1 MAWEQEIQVG
11 YAKKGVFEEVKDF
24 NNNGEIDSEDDVY
37 FNSNKAP
44 LTRLNV
50 KYQRMMMG
58 AAAYS
63 SSHHIGVGFGAS
75 SYMQGIPYKFDE
87 DGNVT
92 NQDEARLYGTLMGHE
107 IGHSMDISNRIYPET
122 SNNLLASITQ
132 TMLNEDNPLT
142 SGAMN
147 TLYEKVT
154 SNTIG
159 LSTNRSVVLG
169 MLWQP
174 YLAYEDNDTYKMLIT
189 DFDEN
194 TSNDSYFAK
203 LNRAYR
209 NMSAEEKADGDRDQY
224 LIRMTSKVAGRNLSS
239 FYMAH
244 GIIPNATTRA
254 YVSQFKEE
262 TRPIQYINDE
272 ARRMRMSKKAD
283 MESDT
288 YLIASFG
295 KDSNG
300 NKVTDGSYVNSKEV
314 KIELSVDKSEEN
326 ILGYEIYRNGL
337 PCGFVTRDK
346 DKSVTVYTDTLDSL
360 NNRVIEYKAIAYDYN
375 LNSTNEVELGTVKVR
390 HDGGVAKSSIEI
402 SSNTIS
408 VHEENNDIHSSCS
421 NEDLKYALDND
432 DNTYYEGRMFV
443 NGEYNSSVHESVMNP
458 NNNPYIILDT
468 TELKTLVGIKYT
480 APTEEKGL
488 IFKKSGIV
496 DSALKKFKIE
506 VSKDGNEWTTVKT
519 FDKEPLSLSGENPS
533 ATIYFDAEGVTG
545 GTQLASYNA
554 RYVKI
559 TALGT
564 KQISAAELELI
575 TPPGDNIEI
584 GVAVDNINYENGI
597 GLLKEDYAYQLDNPD
612 TEENEFRKIPKGSVI
627 ITGEYRGNPAFN
639 VPLVLNQ
646 NEEHIADKY
655 NGLLFA
661 QIPDN
666 GDLKEISEGNWV
678 YWVEPEYLD
687 HFMKENKEIFAEL
700 YRTDTADASEGGQRL
715 VSDTFKVTVPEIL
728 PEITLNS
735 ATGFRASKSLVTM
748 KIDDTLIN
756 NISENR

>member
-1 MAWEQEIQVG
+1 
-11 YAKKGVFEEVKDF
+11 
-24 NNNGEIDSEDDVY
+24 
-37 FNSNKAP
+37 
-44 LTRLNV
+44 
-50 KYQRMMMG
+50 
-58 AAAYS
+58 
-63 SSHHIGVGFGAS
+63 
-75 SYMQGIPYKFDE
+75 MQGIPYKFDE

-92 NQDEARLYGTLMGHE
+92 NPDEARLYGTLMGHE

-432 DNTYYEGRMFV
+432 DNTYYEGRMFA

-545 GTQLASYNA
+545 GTQLASYNV

>member
-1 MAWEQEIQVG
+1 
-11 YAKKGVFEEVKDF
+11 
-24 NNNGEIDSEDDVY
+24 
-37 FNSNKAP
+37 
-44 LTRLNV
+44 
-50 KYQRMMMG
+50 
-58 AAAYS
+58 
-63 SSHHIGVGFGAS
+63 
-75 SYMQGIPYKFDE
+75 
-87 DGNVT
+87 
-92 NQDEARLYGTLMGHE
+92 
-107 IGHSMDISNRIYPET
+107 
-122 SNNLLASITQ
+122 
-132 TMLNEDNPLT
+132 
-142 SGAMN
+142 
-147 TLYEKVT
+147 
-154 SNTIG
+154 
-159 LSTNRSVVLG
+159 
-169 MLWQP
+169 
-174 YLAYEDNDTYKMLIT
+174 
-189 DFDEN
+189 
-194 TSNDSYFAK
+194 
-203 LNRAYR
+203 
-209 NMSAEEKADGDRDQY
+209 
-224 LIRMTSKVAGRNLSS
+224 
-239 FYMAH
+239 
-244 GIIPNATTRA
+244 
-254 YVSQFKEE
+254 
-262 TRPIQYINDE
+262 
-272 ARRMRMSKKAD
+272 MSKKAD
-283 MESDT
+283 MKSDT
-288 YLIASFG
+288 SLIASFG

-326 ILGYEIYRNGL
+326 ILGYEIYRNGI
-337 PCGFVTRDK
+337 PCGFITRDK

-390 HDGGVAKSSIEI
+390 HDGGVAKRSIEI

-432 DNTYYEGRMFV
+432 DNTYYEGRMFA
-443 NGEYNSSVHESVMNP
+443 NGEYNSSVHESLMNP

-488 IFKKSGIV
+488 IFKKSEIV

-533 ATIYFDAEGVTG
+533 ATIYFDAEGVAG

-735 ATGFRASKSLVTM
+735 NIGFRASKSLITM